1 MITIKPLKMFDA
13 LLIAACASAFVAVLL
28 LAWLGSI
35 PRTCSPPVR
44 RTLLLPP
51 PAAGSRFGTSGPSA
65 SFVPSPPPASFGFP
79 PRVCGFRLVE
89 DQVNPPNSA
98 GD

>member
-13 LLIAACASAFVAVLL
+13 LLIAACAYVFVAVLL

-51 PAAGSRFGTSGPSA
+51 LAAGPRPEASGPSA
-65 SFVPSPPPASFGFP
+65 PFASVPPPASFGFP
-79 PRVCGFRLVE
+79 PRVCGFRLVK
-89 DQVNPPNSA
+89 DQVNSPNNEA
-98 GD
+98 D